1 VESTKYKRG
10 GHMLLEEVM
19 QQLEEYGTEQN
30 RKIFKNH
37 GAKEPLFGV
46 SFANL
51 KLLKKKI
58 KKDHDL
64 AILLWETKNMDAM
77 TLATMIL
84 DPKKVTTAQLN
95 KWVQEVDY
103 YCLMDVL
110 MTAICTSPIAIE
122 RMEEWTKSDD
132 EWIGRAGWSLLAN
145 IAIKNKTLQDDFF
158 SPYLEE
164 IKVNIHNEKNRKK
177 EAMNSAL
184 IAIGIRNEDL
194 EQTAIE
200 IAREIGK
207 VKVDHGATSCKTP
220 DAEAYIKKT
229 KERAEQKKVK

>member
-1 VESTKYKRG
+1 
-10 GHMLLEEVM
+10 
-19 QQLEEYGTEQN
+19 N
-30 RKIFKNH
+30 RKTYKNH

-64 AILLWETKNMDAM
+64 AISLWETKNMDAM

-84 DPKKVTTAQLN
+84 DLKKVTTELLN
-95 KWVQEVDY
+95 KWVKEVDY

-122 RMEEWTKSDD
+122 RMEEWTKSGD

-158 SPYLEE
+158 FPYLEE
-164 IKVNIHNEKNRKK
+164 IKANIHNEKNRKK

-194 EQTAIE
+194 ERKAIGM
-200 IAREIGK
+200 AREIGK
-207 VKVDHGATSCKTP
+207 VQVDHGATSCKTP
-220 DAEAYIKKT
+220 DAEPYIKKAR
-229 KERAEQKKVK
+229 ERAEKRK

>member
-1 VESTKYKRG
+1 
-10 GHMLLEEVM
+10 MLLEEVM
-19 QQLEEYGTEQN
+19 RQLEEYGTEQN
-30 RKIFKNH
+30 RKTYKNH

-64 AILLWETKNMDAM
+64 AISLWETKNMDAM

-84 DPKKVTTAQLN
+84 DPKKVTTELLN

-145 IAIKNKTLQDDFF
+145 IAIKNKTLQDDSF

-164 IKVNIHNEKNRKK
+164 IKENIHNEKNRKR

-207 VKVDHGATSCKTP
+207 VQVDHGATSCKTP
-220 DAEAYIKKT
+220 DAESYIKKAR
-229 KERAEQKKVK
+229 ERAEKKKMK

>member
-1 VESTKYKRG
+1 
-10 GHMLLEEVM
+10 MLLEEVM

-30 RKIFKNH
+30 RKTYKNH

-64 AILLWETKNMDAM
+64 AVGLWETKNMDAM
-77 TLATMIL
+77 TLATYIL
-84 DPKKVTTAQLN
+84 DPKKITTEQLN
-95 KWVQEVDY
+95 SWIQDVDY

-110 MTAICTSPIAIE
+110 MTSICTSPIAIE
-122 RMEEWTKSDD
+122 RMEEWTKSND

-145 IAIKNKTLQDDFF
+145 IAIKNKTLYDDFF
-158 SPYLEE
+158 SLYLEE
-164 IKVNIHNEKNRKK
+164 IKENIHNEKNRKK

-194 EQTAIE
+194 ERQAIE

-207 VKVDHGATSCKTP
+207 VEVDHGATSCKTP
-220 DAEAYIKKT
+220 DAESYIKKAR
-229 KERAEQKKVK
+229 ERAEKKKVK

>member
-1 VESTKYKRG
+1 
-10 GHMLLEEVM
+10 MLLEEVM

-30 RKIFKNH
+30 RKTYKNH

-84 DPKKVTTAQLN
+84 DPKKVTTELLN

-122 RMEEWTKSDD
+122 RMEEWTKCDD

-145 IAIKNKTLQDDFF
+145 IAMKNKTLQDDFF

-177 EAMNSAL
+177 ESDESCFNRDRNS
-184 IAIGIRNEDL
+184 
-194 EQTAIE
+194 
-200 IAREIGK
+200 
-207 VKVDHGATSCKTP
+207 
-220 DAEAYIKKT
+220 
-229 KERAEQKKVK
+229 

>member
-1 VESTKYKRG
+1 
-10 GHMLLEEVM
+10 MLLEEVM
-19 QQLEEYGTEQN
+19 QQLEKYGTEQN
-30 RKIFKNH
+30 RKTYKNH

-64 AILLWETKNMDAM
+64 AISLWETKNMDAM
-77 TLATMIL
+77 TLATYIL
-84 DPKKVTTAQLN
+84 EPKNVTSEQLN
-95 KWVQEVDY
+95 SWIRDVDY

-122 RMEEWTKSDD
+122 RMDEWTKSDD

-145 IAIKNKTLQDDFF
+145 IAIKNKKLDYNFF
-158 SPYLEE
+158 MPYLEE
-164 IKVNIHNEKNRKK
+164 IKVHIHNEKNRKR

-184 IAIGIRNEDL
+184 IAIGIRNEAL
-194 EQTAIE
+194 EQQAIE

-207 VKVDHGATSCKTP
+207 VKIDHGATSCKTP
-220 DAEAYIKKT
+220 DAEPYIKKAR
-229 KERAEQKKVK
+229 ERAEKRK

>member
-1 VESTKYKRG
+1 
-10 GHMLLEEVM
+10 MLLEEVM

-30 RKIFKNH
+30 RKTYKKH

-84 DPKKVTTAQLN
+84 DPKKVTTELLN

-122 RMEEWTKSDD
+122 RMEEWTNSDD

-200 IAREIGK
+200 IARKIGK
-207 VKVDHGATSCKTP
+207 VQVDHGATSCKTP
-220 DAEAYIKKT
+220 DAESYIKKAR
-229 KERAEQKKVK
+229 ERAEKKKVK

>member
-1 VESTKYKRG
+1 
-10 GHMLLEEVM
+10 MLLEEVM

-30 RKIFKNH
+30 RKTYKNH

-64 AILLWETKNMDAM
+64 AIVLWETKNMDAM

-84 DPKKVTTAQLN
+84 DPKKVTTELLN

-177 EAMNSAL
+177 EAMNRAL

-194 EQTAIE
+194 EQTAIK

-207 VKVDHGATSCKTP
+207 VQVDHGATSCKTP
-220 DAEAYIKKT
+220 DAELYIKKAR
-229 KERAEQKKVK
+229 ERAEKKKVK

>member
-1 VESTKYKRG
+1 
-10 GHMLLEEVM
+10 MLLEEVM

-30 RKIFKNH
+30 RKTYKNH

-58 KKDHDL
+58 KKDHNL
-64 AILLWETKNMDAM
+64 AISLWETKNMDAM
-77 TLATMIL
+77 TLATYIL
-84 DPKKVTTAQLN
+84 EPKNVTSDQLN
-95 KWVQEVDY
+95 SWIRDVDY

-145 IAIKNKTLQDDFF
+145 IAIKNKKLDVNFF
-158 SPYLEE
+158 MPYLEE
-164 IKVNIHNEKNRKK
+164 IKVHIHNEKNRKR

-184 IAIGIRNEDL
+184 IAIGIRNEAL
-194 EQTAIE
+194 EQQAIE

-207 VKVDHGATSCKTP
+207 VKIDHGATSCKTP
-220 DAEAYIKKT
+220 DAEPYIKKAR
-229 KERAEQKKVK
+229 ERAKKRK

>member
-1 VESTKYKRG
+1 
-10 GHMLLEEVM
+10 MLLEEVM

-30 RKIFKNH
+30 RKTYKNH

-64 AILLWETKNMDAM
+64 AISLWETKNMDAM

-84 DPKKVTTAQLN
+84 DQKKVTTELLN

-122 RMEEWTKSDD
+122 RMEDWTKSDD
-132 EWIGRAGWSLLAN
+132 EWIGRAGWALLAN
-145 IAIKNKTLQDDFF
+145 IAIKNKTLQDDVF
-158 SPYLEE
+158 SPYLDE
-164 IKVNIHNEKNRKK
+164 IKENIHNEKNRKR
-177 EAMNSAL
+177 EAMNRAL

-194 EQTAIE
+194 EQAAIE

-207 VKVDHGATSCKTP
+207 VHVDHGATSCKTP
-220 DAEAYIKKT
+220 DAESYIKKAR
-229 KERAEQKKVK
+229 ERAAKKKVK

>member
-1 VESTKYKRG
+1 
-10 GHMLLEEVM
+10 MLLEEVM
-19 QQLEEYGTEQN
+19 QQLEKYGTEQN
-30 RKIFKNH
+30 RKTYKNH

-64 AILLWETKNMDAM
+64 AISLWETKNMDAM
-77 TLATMIL
+77 TLATYIL
-84 DPKKVTTAQLN
+84 EPKNVTSEQLN
-95 KWVQEVDY
+95 SWIRDVDY

-122 RMEEWTKSDD
+122 RMDEWTKSDD

-145 IAIKNKTLQDDFF
+145 IAIKNKKLDDNFF
-158 SPYLEE
+158 MPYLEE
-164 IKVNIHNEKNRKK
+164 IKVHIHNEKNRKR

-184 IAIGIRNEDL
+184 IAIGIRNEAL
-194 EQTAIE
+194 EQQAIE

-207 VKVDHGATSCKTP
+207 IKIDHGATSCKTP
-220 DAEAYIKKT
+220 DAEPYIKKAR
-229 KERAEQKKVK
+229 ERAEKRK

>member
-1 VESTKYKRG
+1 
-10 GHMLLEEVM
+10 MLLEEVM

-30 RKIFKNH
+30 RKTYKNH

-64 AILLWETKNMDAM
+64 AIVLWETKNMDAM

-84 DPKKVTTAQLN
+84 DPKKVTTELLN

-145 IAIKNKTLQDDFF
+145 IAIKNKMLQDDFF

-177 EAMNSAL
+177 EAMNRAL
-184 IAIGIRNEDL
+184 IAIGIRNEQL
-194 EQTAIE
+194 EQTAIK

-207 VKVDHGATSCKTP
+207 VQVDHGATSCKTP
-220 DAEAYIKKT
+220 EAEPYIKKAR
-229 KERAEQKKVK
+229 ERAEKKKVK